1 MVKHVKVIHF
11 QIKGFLPSKTT
22 NRCNAFPFGSHFLQQ
37 CIRIDKMHMRGH
49 KDEDCKKKYDANND
63 HDLDGVNTQ
72 IAEQTF
78 SKTNL
83 FRNVKSMNETHF

>member
-1 MVKHVKVIHF
+1 
-11 QIKGFLPSKTT
+11 
-22 NRCNAFPFGSHFLQQ
+22 
-37 CIRIDKMHMRGH
+37 MRGH

-83 FRNVKSMNETHF
+83 FRNVKSINETFTAVQPLLTKLKNSVYVTYIIIDSFLLQKI

>member
-1 MVKHVKVIHF
+1 
-11 QIKGFLPSKTT
+11 
-22 NRCNAFPFGSHFLQQ
+22 
-37 CIRIDKMHMRGH
+37 MHMRGH

-72 IAEQTF
+72 IAKQTF

-83 FRNVKSMNETHF
+83 FRNVKSINETFYSGPAAVNKAKKFCLCKLCNNQFLFVAKKSEEPK

>member
-1 MVKHVKVIHF
+1 
-11 QIKGFLPSKTT
+11 
-22 NRCNAFPFGSHFLQQ
+22 
-37 CIRIDKMHMRGH
+37 MHMRGH

-83 FRNVKSMNETHF
+83 FRNVKSIN